1 MLFFRFRT
9 IIHLLR
15 FFFRLIDA
23 GFLHPIFDV
32 ALFFQLGFFCFLALQ
47 DKRFKFIGRNRLGE
61 EVTLDDLTAQRLQ
74 GIQLALGFHALGDD
88 RNVEEIGDVD
98 DDFQHAGTATRLE
111 SVADKIDI
119 QLHRIDRHRRD
130 HM

>member
-1 MLFFRFRT
+1 MFFFRFRT

-23 GFLHPIFDV
+23 GFLHPVFDV
-32 ALFFQLGFFCFLALQ
+32 TLFFQLGLLRLLALQ
-47 DKRFKFIGRNRLGE
+47 DERFKFIRRNRLGE
-61 EVTLDDLTAQRLQ
+61 KVTLNDIAAQRFQ
-74 GIQLALGFHALGDD
+74 GIQLAFRFHALGND
-88 RNVEEIGDVD
+88 RDIEEIGDVD